1 MKKTIEQ
8 QVTEALAHAE
18 TVPPLED
25 GQALFMLQMVHAG
38 AQSPL
43 ANSTANFILSV
54 LSGWYVK
61 ANQEQFKRILGVKDQ

>member
-1 MKKTIEQ
+1 MNKSITQ
-8 QVTEALAHAE
+8 QVAEAIAHAE

-43 ANSTANFILSV
+43 SNTTTQIILSV

-61 ANQEQFKRILGVKDQ
+61 ANPEQFKRIMGVKE